1 MKSRLV
7 PVNLAR
13 FMNKCGN
20 IKVNE
25 NMHLR
30 ATFDVFEA
38 FIGPEKATAS
48 VQRLWVRLKGG
59 GLLPNLAL

>member
-7 PVNLAR
+7 PANLAR

-48 VQRLWVRLKGG
+48 VQRLWVRLRGG